1 MGPVHFGRLPDGT
14 RRARAKRRACAVLA
28 AAALAPLPA
37 AAQQQAHPLMTAEIV
52 DTLSVRNDADMDFG
66 GIIPSGNTG
75 TVVMTPSASPSC
87 ATTGGLVHTGACK
100 AAVFVG
106 FAFATA
112 DLRVQRPAGNSINLT
127 GPGGATMQLNAFT
140 FGATGTTVSLGQN
153 GANHRFRIDA
163 LDGAFLFYVGGTLNV
178 AATQAPGIYNG
189 SFDIRVSYN

>member
-1 MGPVHFGRLPDGT
+1 MGPVHLSCLTDRA
-14 RRARAKRRACAVLA
+14 RRARATRVACAMLT

-37 AAQQQAHPLMTAEIV
+37 AAQQAHPLMAARILNTA
-52 DTLSVRNDADMDFG
+52 TVRNDADMDFG
-66 GIIPSGNTG
+66 GIIPNGNNG

-87 ATTGGLVHTGACK
+87 TTTGGIVHSGACT

-112 DLRVQRPAGNSINLT
+112 DLRVQRPAGNSITLT

-178 AATQAPGIYNG
+178 AANQATGIYNG
-189 SFDIRVSYN
+189 TFDIRVSYN